1 MNSLIFSVNATMP
14 IFLIMIIGWI
24 IRKVGIIDENF
35 TIKANDYVF
44 KIGLPVLLF
53 KDLNS
58 VDFHSNFSID
68 LLLFCIIVTTVM
80 VALIWILT
88 DIFMKEDSEKG
99 AFIQGAFRS
108 SAAVLGIAFIENM
121 YDSAG
126 MAPMMIVGVVPLFNA
141 YSVLVLTFN
150 SKDND
155 RRSSKKEV
163 IKNALSNIAKNP
175 IIWGVILGLLSS
187 LIGIDYPQVIDRTIN
202 GIAQTATPFA
212 LICVGASFEGGKA
225 IKKIR
230 PAMLATF
237 IKLIALPALFLPFAI
252 MSGFRYQE
260 LVSILVLL
268 ASPTTVTSFIMAKA
282 MGNDEVLTSSII
294 VLTTLFSI
302 VTLTGWIF
310 ILHLLSYI

>member
-14 IFLIMIIGWI
+14 IFLIMIIGWV
-24 IRKVGIIDENF
+24 IRRVGIIDESF

-58 VDFHSNFSID
+58 VDFHNNFSFN
-68 LLLFCIIVTTVM
+68 LLIYCMVVTTVM

-88 DIFMKEDSEKG
+88 EIFMKEESEKG

-126 MAPMMIVGVVPLFNA
+126 MAPMMIVGVVPLFNS
-141 YSVLVLTFN
+141 YSVLVLTFKGM
-150 SKDND
+150 KDND
-155 RRSSKKEV
+155 KGDKRAV
-163 IKNALSNIAKNP
+163 IKKAMVNIAKNP

-187 LIGIDYPQVIDRTIN
+187 LLEMDYPQVIDRTIN

-225 IKKIR
+225 IKKIK
-230 PAMLATF
+230 PALFATF
-237 IKLIALPALFLPFAI
+237 IKLIALPAVFLPFAI
-252 MSGFRYQE
+252 MLGFRYQE

-294 VLTTLFSI
+294 VITTLFSI
-302 VTLTGWIF
+302 ITLTGWIF
-310 ILHLLSYI
+310 ILHLASLI

>member
-1 MNSLIFSVNATMP
+1 
-14 IFLIMIIGWI
+14 MIIGWV
-24 IRKVGIIDENF
+24 IRRVGIIDESF

-58 VDFHSNFSID
+58 VDFHNNFSFN
-68 LLLFCIIVTTVM
+68 LLIYCMVVTTVM

-88 DIFMKEDSEKG
+88 EIFMKEE
-99 AFIQGAFRS
+99 RS

-126 MAPMMIVGVVPLFNA
+126 MAPMMIVGVVPLFNS
-141 YSVLVLTFN
+141 YSVLVLTFKGM
-150 SKDND
+150 KDND
-155 RRSSKKEV
+155 KGDKRAV
-163 IKNALSNIAKNP
+163 IKKAMVNIAKNP

-187 LIGIDYPQVIDRTIN
+187 LLEMDYPQVIDRTIN

-225 IKKIR
+225 IKKIK
-230 PAMLATF
+230 PALFATF
-237 IKLIALPALFLPFAI
+237 IKLIALPAVFLPFAI
-252 MSGFRYQE
+252 MLGFRYQE

-302 VTLTGWIF
+302 ITLTGWIF
-310 ILHLLSYI
+310 ILHLASLI